1 MSMEVM
7 SCRTQGDALGSLF
20 LLGPVFSLSRWTRRL
35 EEGQGRASK
44 SKRAAGDRQGLQV
57 GAMSTEEW
65 TDRPL
70 SVCETEWTDRH
81 TKSPERQGQNRT
93 PVMQSD
99 PLSGAQPIQVPAQ
112 LCVPSPPQP
121 SQAYLCV
128 TESPMSLRTICG
140 DP

>member
-1 MSMEVM
+1 MLLAPCFSWDLCFP
-7 SCRTQGDALGSLF
+7 SADGQGDLRRGRGGPASPKG
-20 LLGPVFSLSRWTRRL
+20 LLVTGKGSRWVPCPQRN
-35 EEGQGRASK
+35 GQ
-44 SKRAAGDRQGLQV
+44 
-57 GAMSTEEW
+57 
-65 TDRPL
+65 TDHCP
-70 SVCETEWTDRH
+70 VCETEWTDRH

-99 PLSGAQPIQVPAQ
+99 PPSGAQPIQVPAQ